1 MRRNVVM
8 PPMGDAAGEL
18 SVARW
23 LKSPGDTVVKGETL
37 YEVETEKVTVPVESL
52 YSGTLTEI
60 IVAAG
65 ETAADGEPIA
75 VIDDGA
81 G

>member
-18 SVARW
+18 IVARW

-37 YEVETEKVTVPVESL
+37 YEVETDKVTVPVESL
-52 YSGTLTEI
+52 YSGTLAEI
-60 IVAAG
+60 IVPAG
-65 ETAADGEPIA
+65 EAAPDGAPIA